1 MEVKAVAR
9 QIRMSPTKIRPVA
22 DLVRG
27 KKVDVALAEL
37 AHNPKTAARIIRK
50 VLLSAMANA
59 ENNLGL
65 DVDRLMVSTIAID
78 QGPTLKRFMARAR
91 GRGSRIL
98 KRTSHITVAVAERD

>member
-1 MEVKAVAR
+1 MEVQSVTKYL
-9 QIRMSPTKIRPVA
+9 RMSPEKAREVGRLLQGKPVPEA
-22 DLVRG
+22 LDLVSLIPR
-27 KKVDVALAEL
+27 K
-37 AHNPKTAARIIRK
+37 AARCFEK
-50 VLLSAMANA
+50 TLKSAVANA